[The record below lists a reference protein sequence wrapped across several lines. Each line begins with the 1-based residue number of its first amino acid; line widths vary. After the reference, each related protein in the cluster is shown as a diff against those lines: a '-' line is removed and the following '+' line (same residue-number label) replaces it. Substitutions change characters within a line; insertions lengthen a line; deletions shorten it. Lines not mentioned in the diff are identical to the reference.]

1 MYKWDERKGFQHRRL
16 LRNENSC
23 AVGVIDWR
31 DGKSCW
37 VFTMCTNS
45 TNAETALFEVGHD
58 PGKYPDTEYLLNL
71 FLLRYEGC

>member
-31 DGKSCW
+31 DG
-37 VFTMCTNS
+37 M
-45 TNAETALFEVGHD
+45 E
-58 PGKYPDTEYLLNL
+58 
-71 FLLRYEGC
+71 RR